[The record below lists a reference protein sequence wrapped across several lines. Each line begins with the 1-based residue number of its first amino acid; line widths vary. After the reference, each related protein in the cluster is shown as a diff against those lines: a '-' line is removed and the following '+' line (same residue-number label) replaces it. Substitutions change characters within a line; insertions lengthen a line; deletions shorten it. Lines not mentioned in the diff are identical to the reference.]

1 MFNDLIDRFG
11 SNLGLSPEEA
21 MKSDLVKKL
30 CSALV
35 HGQLVVIDS
44 NQSKLLTFDL
54 EEIQQNSTE
63 LPNEWAG

>member
-35 HGQLVVIDS
+35 HGQLVVIGS
-44 NQSKLLTFDL
+44 NQSKSLTFDI

-63 LPNEWAG
+63 LPNE